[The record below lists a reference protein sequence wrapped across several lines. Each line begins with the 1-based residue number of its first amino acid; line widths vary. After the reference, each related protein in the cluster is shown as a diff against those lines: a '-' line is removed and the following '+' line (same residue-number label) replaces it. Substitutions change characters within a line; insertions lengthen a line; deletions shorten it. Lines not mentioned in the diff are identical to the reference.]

1 MSLIRKGTLNDISR
15 NRPTANSDTAFE
27 ASSARATAAG
37 MASARAAAATIAA
50 TAPSTKAATNASSTG
65 SAAEPK
71 KPNKFLLALAA
82 LGPGIVTAMAGNDA
96 GGISTYSTVGAKF
109 GFATLWVIPIMC
121 VLLIVVETTAS
132 RMGAVTGK
140 GFAALIREKFG
151 IRLTALA
158 MLALLVGNVATTFS
172 EFAGIASGM
181 EMFGVSKYLS
191 VPIAAGAV
199 WLLVVGGSYKRVQK
213 VFLALS
219 CVFVTYAI
227 AAFMAE
233 PSWETAFT
241 STFVPEFVSNQS
253 FVSLVIAMIGTTIA
267 PWMMF
272 FTQSNVVEKGVTA
285 KELFSTKVDAVS
297 GTIAACLVAW
307 FIIVTTGTV
316 LFPQGIEI
324 ESAADAARALAP
336 FAGQYAEA
344 LFAIGLI
351 AASFLAACVLP
362 LTTSFVICEAFGWE
376 AGVSFKW
383 KEAPLFKSIFTFV
396 IVFSAIVVLVPQI
409 NLLSVMLTAQFV
421 NGIILPVL
429 LVFMAIISADKR
441 IMGAYRSKR
450 VSRALIWLT
459 VAIVSVLT
467 VALLVMQVLGIG

>member
-1 MSLIRKGTLNDISR
+1 MTEKD
-15 NRPTANSDTAFE
+15 DTQK
-27 ASSARATAAG
+27 RHG
-37 MASARAAAATIAA
+37 RLW
-50 TAPSTKAATNASSTG
+50 
-65 SAAEPK
+65 
-71 KPNKFLLALAA
+71 LLFAA

-96 GGISTYSTVGAKF
+96 GGISTYSTAGARF
-109 GFATLWVIPIMC
+109 GYATLWVIPLMC
-121 VLLIVVETTAS
+121 VLLIVVETTAT

-140 GFAALIREKFG
+140 GFAALIRERFG

-181 EMFGVSKYLS
+181 EMFGVSKYIA
-191 VPIAAGAV
+191 VPVAAVAV

-213 VFLALS
+213 VFLILS
-219 CVFVTYAI
+219 LVFVTYI
-227 AAFMAE
+227 VAAFMSS
-233 PSWETAFT
+233 PDWEAAIADTV
-241 STFVPEFVSNQS
+241 VPHVVNDTG

-272 FTQSNVVEKGVTA
+272 FAQSNVVEKGA
-285 KELFSTKVDAVS
+285 GIGDFFSQKVDAVS
-297 GTIAACLVAW
+297 GTITACLVAW

-316 LFPQGIEI
+316 LYPQGIDVN
-324 ESAADAARALAP
+324 SAADAAHALAP
-336 FAGQYAEA
+336 FAGQHAEA

-396 IVFSAIVVLVPQI
+396 IVFSAAVVLMPGI
-409 NLLSVMLTAQFV
+409 NLMSVMLTAQFV
-421 NGIILPVL
+421 NGLILPVL
-429 LVFMAIISADKR
+429 LVFMAIIAADRR
-441 IMGAYRSKR
+441 IMGDYRSNMISR
-450 VSRALIWLT
+450 VLIWVTVGIVTILT
-459 VAIVSVLT
+459 VL
-467 VALLVMQVLGIG
+467 LLVMQVLGIS

>member
-1 MSLIRKGTLNDISR
+1 MVLKEKKAIRQ
-15 NRPTANSDTAFE
+15 A
-27 ASSARATAAG
+27 ASPEEPRREWG
-37 MASARAAAATIAA
+37 PFKM
-50 TAPSTKAATNASSTG
+50 G
-65 SAAEPK
+65 SAGNKTKDLHGPQEPQADALPVTSGETAEK
-71 KPNKFLLALAA
+71 KPNRMWLLLAAM
-82 LGPGIVTAMAGNDA
+82 GPGIVTAMAGNDA

-121 VLLIVVETTAS
+121 VLLIVVEMTAT

-140 GFAALIREKFG
+140 GFAALIRERFG

-191 VPIAAGAV
+191 VPVAAAAV

-213 VFLALS
+213 VFLVLS
-219 CVFVTYAI
+219 CVFVTYI
-227 AAFMAE
+227 VAAFMAE
-233 PSWETAFT
+233 PNWSEALA
-241 STFVPEFVSNQS
+241 STVVPRIVDDQS

-272 FTQSNVVEKGVTA
+272 FAQSNVVEKGTTV
-285 KELFSTKVDAVS
+285 KDLFSTKVDAVS

-307 FIIVTTGTV
+307 FIIVTTGAV
-316 LFPQGIEI
+316 LYPQGIEI

-396 IVFSAIVVLVPQI
+396 IVFSAVVVLVPNI
-409 NLLSVMLTAQFV
+409 DLLSVMLTAQFV

-441 IMGAYRSKR
+441 VMGAYRSR
-450 VSRALIWLT
+450 FVSRALIWLT
-459 VAIVSVLT
+459 VAIVTVLT
-467 VALLVMQVLGIG
+467 VALLVMQVMGIE